1 MMKRRGE
8 DGRWSARLQRA
19 GGVLVCGALC
29 AGVLCGCAENVDE
42 KRGAEVLSHG
52 VSILSAMTDVA
63 VSGMRGNDVTFE
75 AEDFARGLNLSAVHS
90 VTVRTLPSVSEGEL
104 LLASTRVCVGQTL
117 TGEQIGALVF
127 AAADDEVLHASF
139 TVSVNGSP
147 TSVLCNVYL
156 LDAPNYTPT
165 VSMPSGVV
173 SGVSTFRNMAAHG
186 RLSAYDPDGD
196 ALTFE
201 IVSTPQNGALSLT
214 DRAQG
219 LYVYQPNADFV
230 GSDSF
235 SYVAR
240 DRYGNYSAAAT
251 VEIRVVAP
259 GTSVT
264 YVDMQDSKAHVAAL
278 ALTEAGVMSGTQV
291 GSQYYFY
298 PDRGVSRAE
307 FLVMAMNAAGITE
320 VPTSS
325 ATGFYDDADI
335 PLSMKGYVAA
345 AYAMGYVNG
354 SLVEGELCF
363 LPNEPINRA
372 DAAVM
377 LDRVLGSSRVDVI
390 PTFADSSEIPTWAR
404 EAIYSLNALGVM
416 DATDGCIAPRAPLTR
431 EQTADMLHAVLLLEQ
446 P

>member
-1 MMKRRGE
+1 M
-8 DGRWSARLQRA
+8 
-19 GGVLVCGALC
+19 
-29 AGVLCGCAENVDE
+29 
-42 KRGAEVLSHG
+42 
-52 VSILSAMTDVA
+52 
-63 VSGMRGNDVTFE
+63 
-75 AEDFARGLNLSAVHS
+75 
-90 VTVRTLPSVSEGEL
+90 
-104 LLASTRVCVGQTL
+104 
-117 TGEQIGALVF
+117 
-127 AAADDEVLHASF
+127 
-139 TVSVNGSP
+139 
-147 TSVLCNVYL
+147 
-156 LDAPNYTPT
+156 
-165 VSMPSGVV
+165 
-173 SGVSTFRNMAAHG
+173 
-186 RLSAYDPDGD
+186 GD
-196 ALTFE
+196 
-201 IVSTPQNGALSLT
+201 
-214 DRAQG
+214 
-219 LYVYQPNADFV
+219 
-230 GSDSF
+230 
-235 SYVAR
+235 
-240 DRYGNYSAAAT
+240 SAAY
-251 VEIRVVAP
+251 
-259 GTSVT
+259 S
-264 YVDMQDSKAHVAAL
+264 AAL
-278 ALTEAGVMSGTQV
+278 ALTESGVMSGTQV

-320 VPTSS
+320 VPASF